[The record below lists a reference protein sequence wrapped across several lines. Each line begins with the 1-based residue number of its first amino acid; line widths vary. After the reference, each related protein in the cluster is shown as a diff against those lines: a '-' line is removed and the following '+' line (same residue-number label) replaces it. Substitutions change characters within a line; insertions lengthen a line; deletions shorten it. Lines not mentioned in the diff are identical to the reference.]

1 LKKANSSSP
10 LEFLNC
16 MVSKSLFKIDLNE
29 AIPSLVNTVLE
40 TFENEPSQ
48 KSNRVNLVLKPKN
61 TRR

>member
-1 LKKANSSSP
+1 
-10 LEFLNC
+10 

-40 TFENEPSQ
+40 TFENEPYQ